1 MKRLRLFGH
10 ALRLMLR
17 GALHKPYEV
26 ITLTLGALAVTLLVL
41 VVLGIKA
48 GLERT
53 LESAGSQDL
62 LIVLGNGAEAEITS
76 AFAIPEVNAI
86 TTAARMA
93 GEAPLL
99 ISPEVYVNTRVGIGA
114 DGGIETLAIRG
125 LAARGLSMRRNFHL
139 VAGRPFNPARR
150 ELIVGRELAMRFPA
164 LAVGRAIEI
173 AGEPWRVTGV
183 FSASETVAES
193 ELFGGATLIQD
204 AFRRQGVFQSIRI
217 TRADGQS
224 MAALA
229 DDIRQSI
236 AKSASISVNLT
247 TEDQYYAEQIEALK
261 TFINYLSLPSML
273 IILAATAMATV
284 NSSYTI
290 MRTYIHAIS
299 VMRAIGYPVSVLCA
313 AIGLQ
318 AFCLSNAGIGL
329 GIVLSLLFFD
339 DLSASMMNYSSFSEV
354 FFSLEIGASAILLAT
369 AAAWL
374 SALIGGLPAMFW
386 IARMSVARG
395 LRLP

>member
-17 GALHKPYEV
+17 GALHRPYEV

-53 LESAGSQDL
+53 LESAGSPDL

-76 AFAIPEVNAI
+76 AFAISEVNAI
-86 TTAARMA
+86 TTAARLA
-93 GEAPLL
+93 GEAALL

-114 DGGIETLAIRG
+114 DGGIETLALRG

-150 ELIVGRELAMRFPA
+150 ELMVGRELARRFPA

-217 TRADGQS
+217 TRADGQP

-236 AKSASISVNLT
+236 AASASVKLT
-247 TEDQYYAEQIEALK
+247 TEDQYYAEQIDALK

-290 MRTYIHAIS
+290 VRTYIHAHCCPINFHENT
-299 VMRAIGYPVSVLCA
+299 RAA
-313 AIGLQ
+313 
-318 AFCLSNAGIGL
+318 
-329 GIVLSLLFFD
+329 
-339 DLSASMMNYSSFSEV
+339 
-354 FFSLEIGASAILLAT
+354 
-369 AAAWL
+369 
-374 SALIGGLPAMFW
+374 
-386 IARMSVARG
+386 
-395 LRLP
+395 

>member
-17 GALHKPYEV
+17 GALHRPYEV

-53 LESAGSQDL
+53 LESAGSPDL

-93 GEAPLL
+93 GEAALL
-99 ISPEVYVNTRVGIGA
+99 ISPEVYVNTRVGIGV
-114 DGGIETLAIRG
+114 DGGIETLALRG
-125 LAARGLSMRRNFHL
+125 LAARGLSMRRNFRI
-139 VAGRPFNPARR
+139 VAGQVFNPARR
-150 ELIVGRELAMRFPA
+150 ELIVGRELALRFPA

-217 TRADGQS
+217 TRADGQP

-236 AKSASISVNLT
+236 VASTSVNLT
-247 TEDQYYAEQIEALK
+247 TEDQYYAEQIDALK

-290 MRTYIHAIS
+290 VRTYIHAIA

-339 DLSASMMNYSSFSEV
+339 DLGASMMNYSSFSEV
-354 FFSLEIGASAILLAT
+354 FFSLEIGASAILLAV

-374 SALIGGLPAMFW
+374 SALIGGLPAMLW

>member
-17 GALHKPYEV
+17 GALHRPYEV

-53 LESAGSQDL
+53 LESAGSPDL

-114 DGGIETLAIRG
+114 NGGIETLALRG

-150 ELIVGRELAMRFPA
+150 ELIVGRELALRFPA

-217 TRADGQS
+217 TRADGQP

-236 AKSASISVNLT
+236 AASTSVNLT
-247 TEDQYYAEQIEALK
+247 REDQYYAEQIEALK

-329 GIVLSLLFFD
+329 GIILSLLFFD
-339 DLSASMMNYSSFSEV
+339 DLGASMINYSSFSEV
-354 FFSLEIGASAILLAT
+354 FFALEIGAPAILLAT

-386 IARMSVARG
+386 IARLSVARG

>member
-17 GALHKPYEV
+17 GALHRPYEV

-53 LESAGSQDL
+53 LDSAGSPDL

-76 AFAIPEVNAI
+76 AFAISEVNAI

-114 DGGIETLAIRG
+114 DGGIETLALRG

-150 ELIVGRELAMRFPA
+150 ELIVGRELALRFPA

-217 TRADGQS
+217 TRADGQP
-224 MAALA
+224 MAAIA

-236 AKSASISVNLT
+236 AASTSVNLT

-284 NSSYTI
+284 
-290 MRTYIHAIS
+290 R
-299 VMRAIGYPVSVLCA
+299 
-313 AIGLQ
+313 
-318 AFCLSNAGIGL
+318 
-329 GIVLSLLFFD
+329 
-339 DLSASMMNYSSFSEV
+339 
-354 FFSLEIGASAILLAT
+354 
-369 AAAWL
+369 
-374 SALIGGLPAMFW
+374 
-386 IARMSVARG
+386 
-395 LRLP
+395 